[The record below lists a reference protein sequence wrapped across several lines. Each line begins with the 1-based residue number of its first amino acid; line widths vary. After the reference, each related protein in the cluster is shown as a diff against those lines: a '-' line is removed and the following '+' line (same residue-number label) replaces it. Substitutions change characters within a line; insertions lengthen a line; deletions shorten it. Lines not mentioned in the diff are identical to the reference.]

1 MKRNILIITLA
12 ALILTAC
19 GSAAEPNSAAAVD
32 VDYPDAL
39 SARSQLMIGTLK
51 LEETEQSVTAEQ
63 ATRLLPLWQASRSLA
78 RSGTGAT
85 EEIDAVLEQIN
96 ETMTREQIQ
105 VIADMHLTRADNQA
119 FTQELGLSAGT
130 GERAGANG
138 GQRGQ
143 GQNMSPEERAVREAE
158 KVDGPTGGANDALL
172 NMLIELLES
181 KSTHN
186 IGVES

>member
-19 GSAAEPNSAAAVD
+19 GSAAEQNNTAAVD
-32 VDYPDAL
+32 LDDPDTL
-39 SARSQLMIGTLK
+39 SARSRLMIGTLK

-85 EEIDAVLEQIN
+85 EEIDAVVEQIN
-96 ETMTREQIQ
+96 EAMTQEQIQ
-105 VIADMHLTRADNQA
+105 VITNMHLTRADNQA
-119 FTQELGLSAGT
+119 LTQELGLSAGT
-130 GERAGANG
+130 GEGAEANG

-143 GQNMSPEERAVREAE
+143 GQNMSPEERAAREAE
-158 KVDGPTGGANDALL
+158 KIDRPTGGANDALL
-172 NMLIELLES
+172 NMLIKLLES